1 MEAREDGRS
10 VESVGK
16 GRQREWVP
24 TALLGVTIS
33 VAIVGWK
40 LVAVVD
46 GKIEKGTQGREM
58 AAGDGGEGRGNEEGG
73 GRGGT

>member
-10 VESVGK
+10 MEEARGGGSEGVRVG
-16 GRQREWVP
+16 
-24 TALLGVTIS
+24 TNGVTIS

-46 GKIEKGTQGREM
+46 RERNT
-58 AAGDGGEGRGNEEGG
+58 G
-73 GRGGT
+73 